1 MTEFIEQHIST
12 GILIFVLLGATTFF
26 VSRFKRGTPI
36 NKAEEQIF
44 TFGIML
50 GGIEMFIGLQKVG
63 VGNFRE
69 SLTLV
74 VSHLVGAVL
83 INVVAMFCKMA
94 YSFIAGT
101 IKSDKNSNE
110 VADLNDLAKV
120 LRANQVSQDEN
131 TARLIQALESNQ
143 IKMDVNFSKLDNTLN
158 DFVKDLA
165 DRLVRQIE
173 QVIVTLNEKL
183 TVQLGDN
190 FKRLNDAVNNMVIW
204 QNNYKE
210 QLEKWERANS
220 QALIELQNS
229 SASLT
234 TVAARTE
241 SFTNSANR
249 LESLIQSLNQSYE
262 LMVRAQQQME
272 QSLKALADVPKIA
285 TDKFNEIA
293 TTISSCANDIRVSG
307 GELTTTVQSNSTR
320 VAELSRALSDEI
332 MLSQRKITDGL
343 SSSSQ
348 SVVTNID
355 RHSRELVDKLI
366 SSTREMDGHVR
377 NSLTQFEGALL
388 QNSKSIFNELD
399 KSHKEYTQHLV
410 GSAQKI
416 EEHTYQVEKA
426 IEAALDNAI
435 RIFAE
440 KTVNILTYAIQ
451 TAQTAYSTANEVKS
465 EVRNGRI

>member
-12 GILIFVLLGATTFF
+12 GILIFVLLGATVFF
-26 VSRFKRGTPI
+26 VSRFKRGIPI

-94 YSFIAGT
+94 YSFIAGA
-101 IKSDKNSNE
+101 IKSDKNSND

-120 LRANQVSQDEN
+120 LRANQISQDEN

-241 SFTNSANR
+241 SF
-249 LESLIQSLNQSYE
+249 
-262 LMVRAQQQME
+262 
-272 QSLKALADVPKIA
+272 
-285 TDKFNEIA
+285 
-293 TTISSCANDIRVSG
+293 
-307 GELTTTVQSNSTR
+307 
-320 VAELSRALSDEI
+320 
-332 MLSQRKITDGL
+332 
-343 SSSSQ
+343 
-348 SVVTNID
+348 
-355 RHSRELVDKLI
+355 
-366 SSTREMDGHVR
+366 
-377 NSLTQFEGALL
+377 
-388 QNSKSIFNELD
+388 
-399 KSHKEYTQHLV
+399 
-410 GSAQKI
+410 
-416 EEHTYQVEKA
+416 
-426 IEAALDNAI
+426 
-435 RIFAE
+435 
-440 KTVNILTYAIQ
+440 
-451 TAQTAYSTANEVKS
+451 
-465 EVRNGRI
+465 